1 VLVKENAHI
10 LELTAK
16 SGKRLLLP
24 AAGLPPLL
32 NRGEIPPGFLQSISH
47 LDLEDEGVVWDT
59 LWTYYK
65 TTTPGW
71 MGQTSQLPMH
81 PPVPPGPP
89 GANLNSLLTPSP

>member
-1 VLVKENAHI
+1 VPVVENAHI

-24 AAGLPPLL
+24 AAGLPPPL
-32 NRGEIPPGFLQSISH
+32 NRGEISPGFLQSISH

-59 LWTYYK
+59 LWTHYK

-71 MGQTSQLPMH
+71 MGQASQLPMH
-81 PPVPPGPP
+81 PPVPP